1 LTLAKFLNTYEDK
14 PRRKACMSALQ
25 SLTKF
30 EIFKPELPTLF
41 DTLLPVINNSKAEGV
56 LNLREF
62 SLNILSNL
70 CKEQRDNQKIFRRNK
85 GIESLVECL

>member
-1 LTLAKFLNTYEDK
+1 ML
-14 PRRKACMSALQ
+14 ALQ

-30 EIFKPELPTLF
+30 EIFKPELPKLF

-56 LNLREF
+56 LNLREL

-70 CKEQRDNQKIFRRNK
+70 CKE
-85 GIESLVECL
+85 